1 LKSAKDR
8 MDIISAYQ
16 QLGSY
21 RAAAEACGTTHRTVK
36 KIVDKFEADQAG
48 VPPPPRAERS
58 HNYDSVAAL
67 VAERVAK
74 SHGRISAKR
83 LLPKARAAGYTGSD
97 RNFRRLVAE
106 AKVCWR
112 STNHR
117 GRRPE
122 LPPRPWRHQQ

>member
-1 LKSAKDR
+1 MVTVKAPTNRHHHRGVPLKSAKER

-21 RAAAEACGTTHRTVK
+21 RAAAEACGTTHRSVK

-74 SHGRISAKR
+74 SHGRTSAKR
-83 LLPKARAAGYTGSD
+83 LLSKARAAGYTGSD
-97 RNFRRLVAE
+97 RNFRRLR
-106 AKVCWR
+106 C
-112 STNHR
+112 
-117 GRRPE
+117 
-122 LPPRPWRHQQ
+122 